1 MPAHL
6 LTHHPRDIKLRQMG
20 SEHCIYGDITYE
32 REDMAFCVCLTCKK
46 GIMQG
51 PEEGQGARWVA
62 IHAKQTDC
70 RAAHKEALQRF
81 RQSIVMPDVS
91 GQVDPLTFVW
101 EECKSDAGMRPIIT
115 EVEQFCRDMDTRFD
129 PAEGVKQLARTATY
143 YKKQTALSKAQIEK
157 MVSEHSQELYTQRC
171 IAMQQ
176 KRDID
181 SLQAATVI
189 QKAELEE
196 LRARLAALEATK
208 GINSGI

>member
-1 MPAHL
+1 M
-6 LTHHPRDIKLRQMG
+6 
-20 SEHCIYGDITYE
+20 E
-32 REDMAFCVCLTCKK
+32 FCVCLSCKK
-46 GIMQG
+46 GVLQG
-51 PEEGQGARWVA
+51 YTERQGARWVSL
-62 IHAKQTDC
+62 HAKQDAC
-70 RAAHKEALQRF
+70 RAAHRALFAQF
-81 RQSIVMPDVS
+81 RQQQVMPDVS
-91 GQVDPLTFVW
+91 GQVDSLTFVW
-101 EECKSDAGMRPIIT
+101 EECKSNAGMRPIIT
-115 EVEQFCRDMDTRFD
+115 EVEQFCRDMDTSFD

-143 YKKQTALSKAQIEK
+143 YKKQTTLSKAQMEK

-208 GINSGI
+208 GDNSGI